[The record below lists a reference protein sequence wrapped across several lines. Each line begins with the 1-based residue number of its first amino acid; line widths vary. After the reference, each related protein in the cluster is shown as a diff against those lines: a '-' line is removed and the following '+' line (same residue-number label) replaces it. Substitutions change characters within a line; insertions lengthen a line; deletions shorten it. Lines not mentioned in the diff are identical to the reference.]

1 MLTHWASRKCGM
13 DLTDIAHNFEHDTD
27 ARHLIR
33 SLQRCCFCTTVL
45 TALLLVGCAK
55 SVQVESDF
63 PKPLMQPYP
72 LVVGVRYPA
81 SLTEFS
87 HTEKPANEP
96 ETTISLGAANVSMFR
111 ALFSGMF
118 AETIELGSDPNTPI
132 PASTDLIIEPTLTDL
147 EIASPDKS
155 GTDQYTVWLN
165 YNLRLYRPDGTLLG
179 DWKVTA
185 YGQRDQGSMGMGG
198 EDAVNGATIVA
209 LRDAAA
215 SIVSEFS
222 KAPGI
227 AAILPAASVEST
239 TAAQAEPVAEPAA
252 AGDDNGNA
260 DSGIE

>member
-1 MLTHWASRKCGM
+1 MLIRWGSRKCAIG
-13 DLTDIAHNFEHDTD
+13 LIETNYNFEHDED
-27 ARHLIR
+27 AKHLKR
-33 SLQRCCFCTTVL
+33 VMQRFSSCTTIV
-45 TALLLVGCAK
+45 AVLLLLGCAK

-81 SLTEFS
+81 SLSGFS
-87 HTEKPANEP
+87 HTEESSNEP
-96 ETTISLGAANVSMFR
+96 ETTISLGAANVDMFR

-118 AETIELGSDPNTPI
+118 AETIELASDPNLPV
-132 PASTDLIIEPTLTDL
+132 PASIDLVIEPTLTDL

-165 YNLRLYRPDGTLLG
+165 YNLRLSRADNSLLG
-179 DWKVTA
+179 DWQITA

-198 EDAVNGATIVA
+198 EDAVNGATVIA

-215 SIVSEFS
+215 NIVTEFG

-227 AAILPAASVEST
+227 ASILPAATASDGSP
-239 TAAQAEPVAEPAA
+239 AAQPAAVAEPAA
-252 AGDDNGNA
+252 DSDDTGNGGN
-260 DSGIE
+260 ER